1 MGVLKGILITQQLND
16 AINEVCTS
24 NINEVSKQV
33 LIQDSSHG
41 CLSVRGLKIL
51 LQNRVNRSLIDL
63 VQGSYLNFYLNSKG
77 TLVRLLNSLWGLFL
91 LCLYGFS
98 I

>member
-16 AINEVCTS
+16 AINEICTS

-33 LIQDSSHG
+33 LIEDSSHG
-41 CLSVRGLKIL
+41 CLSVRSLKIL
-51 LQNRVNRSLIDL
+51 LQYRANRSLIDL
-63 VQGSYLNFYLNSKG
+63 VQGSCLNFELKSKG
-77 TLVRLLNSLWGLFL
+77 ALVRLLNSLWGLFL
-91 LCLYGFS
+91 LCSYGIS